1 MLLHVSLLP
10 PLLLLLLPQLLR
22 RLWPRHGTVTRS
34 RTAHRAALLHCTR
47 CVQCPCVCRAA
58 PTRLP
63 RRGEKSLP
71 SPLACA
77 GPPSARRRAL
87 RVLCGSLAGAE
98 RARALFSGRTPFFVL
113 ALPHFFPCRH
123 LLAFF
128 DAARADRCARMD
140 GSSHHQICHQG
151 LNRPARSSCLSPHP
165 TFSIFLGDR
174 RESGDPRE
182 VAGAPAFCTKNPC
195 AASWLVPASSGR
207 LRKAGRLAASGGRR
221 AGARPRRLVVRL
233 AGSSGGVG
241 GFGSWRGG
249 AGRGQKH
256 PAGRATRR
264 CGSWRRR
271 VPSSAISTHARLP
284 PCLGAPGASPHP
296 CPYPAYSHAPASAA
310 LGLLR
315 AKRLSVSA
323 LPYADAHAGT
333 NGGRGAMPH
342 VREREHRAGPRQAVA
357 DTSTA
362 RAARREGGSF
372 SDICGGV
379 AFGCG
384 HRGGSHWGRAAGA
397 ACGARQQSRGRVR
410 A

>member
-1 MLLHVSLLP
+1 MPGRTNAPSEARRKVPALP
-10 PLLLLLLPQLLR
+10 SRLR
-22 RLWPRHGTVTRS
+22 RAPVRPPAGPS
-34 RTAHRAALLHCTR
+34 RA
-47 CVQCPCVCRAA
+47 VW
-58 PTRLP
+58 LP
-63 RRGEKSLP
+63 RR
-71 SPLACA
+71 
-77 GPPSARRRAL
+77 R
-87 RVLCGSLAGAE
+87 
-98 RARALFSGRTPFFVL
+98 RARARAVFGTDAVFRVGLAALFPLPAFSRIFRRRSRRQICTNGWQFASPNLPSGAQSTRSILLPKPS
-113 ALPHFFPCRH
+113 PHFFHLFGGSKGERRSPGGGRRTGRLYQESVRAPAGWCRP
-123 LLAFF
+123 AQ
-128 DAARADRCARMD
+128 D
-140 GSSHHQICHQG
+140 GSG
-151 LNRPARSSCLSPHP
+151 RRGGWPPA
-165 TFSIFLGDR
+165 
-174 RESGDPRE
+174 
-182 VAGAPAFCTKNPC
+182 AG
-195 AASWLVPASSGR
+195 
-207 LRKAGRLAASGGRR
+207 GGRR

-357 DTSTA
+357 DTGTA